1 MTKRRLCGWIAVL
14 ALFMNSFMNSFLPVV
29 AADTVHDETDATFI
43 DNEVKLAEVVSAYG
57 LSEDNSLYALLSP
70 SDDYK
75 DYDFSKASVSLQSNA
90 TTAEKLGSMKPIS
103 ECFSTN
109 IHYMF
114 LIDNSG
120 SISEQRDIIK
130 SYVDAIEKENADSHD
145 IYYTVSTFDQKFKVV
160 KERMTDVKEVKK
172 TVDNLKYDGAY
183 TDPYTGVNDAIAYLG
198 DYART
203 SGDVIVLILITDGK
217 VDLKSGKEAD
227 LAAETQENIKNSP
240 EVILSTVCTGSWT
253 GKSKD
258 TFTVGRG
265 PHNNVSNT
273 NAGKKA
279 GTEMVSFL
287 QGLYCTGFKLKQSPT
302 SAFSITLN
310 ISNVF
315 DAEGNEQTFLPKDY
329 PSIGSVSMLD
339 ARVGDSEQFAEEA
352 EGADPDDKPSD
363 DPDGNRP
370 TEGTLIPTDDEE
382 PTEGTEPPTELEPT
396 EDTDEPVPTDEP
408 DGDEPDGDEPDGQE
422 PGDGGDG
429 DDTEVEES
437 DDEAVSDNDAVSD
450 NGAVS
455 DNDVDDTDDDE
466 DDDEDEEQTLPG
478 WVLPVSIAGGV
489 LVLIIL
495 ILAVVLLIVV
505 ISKSRKKKKSRP
517 KSAAAPAAA
526 PEPTETIQS
535 AEPIGRTVAASQ
547 DGISP
552 TVAAPDAISK
562 TVAAPDAISKTVA
575 APVDP
580 IPRTAGITIPVSI
593 EVYSGTYEG
602 SANFELTDLVT
613 IGSGSGCDIRF
624 AAEDMTPVAA
634 QLIVREGHVYIV
646 DEGTDS
652 VVAVGGMR
660 IQGQNVLRSGDVIS
674 VGEAEFTLRF

>member
-14 ALFMNSFMNSFLPVV
+14 ALSMNSFLNSFMPVV
-29 AADTVHDETDATFI
+29 AADTVYDETDATFI

-57 LSEDNSLYALLSP
+57 LTEDNSLYALLSP

-75 DYDFSKASVSLQSNA
+75 DYDFSQATVSLQSNA
-90 TTAEKLGSMKPIS
+90 TTAEKLGTMKPIS

-130 SYVDAIEKENADSHD
+130 SYVDAIETENADSHD

-183 TDPYTGVNDAIAYLG
+183 TDPYTGVNDAITYLD

-227 LAAETQENIKNSP
+227 LAEETKENIKNSP

-265 PHNNVSNT
+265 PHNNVSNA

-287 QGLYCTGFKLKQSPT
+287 QGLYCTGFKLKQTPA

-329 PSIGSVSMLD
+329 PSIGNVSMLD
-339 ARVGDSEQFAEEA
+339 ARVGDSEKFAEEA
-352 EGADPDDKPSD
+352 EGKDPEDKPSD
-363 DPDGNRP
+363 DPDGTKP
-370 TEGTLIPTDDEE
+370 TEGTLIPTDGDE
-382 PTEGTEPPTELEPT
+382 PSGDEPPAEVEPI
-396 EDTDEPVPTDEP
+396 DDDEPSDK
-408 DGDEPDGDEPDGQE
+408 PDGDEPDGQK
-422 PGDGGDG
+422 PDGDGDG
-429 DDTEVEES
+429 DDTDVEDG
-437 DDEAVSDNDAVSD
+437 DDEDAVSDNEAVSE

-455 DNDVDDTDDDE
+455 DNDADDTE
-466 DDDEDEEQTLPG
+466 DDEDEDEESGLPG
-478 WVLPVSIAGGV
+478 WVLPVSIGGGV
-489 LVLIIL
+489 LLLIIL
-495 ILAVVLLIVV
+495 ILVVVVLILV
-505 ISKSRKKKKSRP
+505 ISKSKKKKKARP
-517 KSAAAPAAA
+517 KSASSPRPA
-526 PEPTETIQS
+526 PEQDDRG

-547 DGISP
+547 DGVPSAADDMDEISP
-552 TVAAPDAISK
+552 

-580 IPRTAGITIPVSI
+580 IPKTAGACIPVSI
-593 EVYSGTYEG
+593 EVYSGTYDG
-602 SANFELTDLVT
+602 PVNFELTDLTT

-624 AAEDMTPVAA
+624 AAEDMTAVAA
-634 QLIVREGHVYIV
+634 QLIVREGHVYLV
-646 DEGTDS
+646 DEGTAS
-652 VVAVGGMR
+652 FVAVGGMR

>member
-1 MTKRRLCGWIAVL
+1 MTKRRICGWIAVL
-14 ALFMNSFMNSFLPVV
+14 ALSMNSFMNSFMPVV
-29 AADTVHDETDATFI
+29 AADTVYDETDATFI

-57 LSEDNSLYALLSP
+57 LSEDNSLYALISP
-70 SDDYK
+70 SEEYK

-90 TTAEKLGSMKPIS
+90 TTAEKLGTMKPIS

-114 LIDNSG
+114 LIDNSA

-130 SYVDAIEKENADSHD
+130 SYVDAIENAEKHEA
-145 IYYTVSTFDQKFKVV
+145 YYTISTFDQKFKVV

-172 TVDNLKYDGAY
+172 TVDNLKYDGGW
-183 TDPYTGVNDAIAYLG
+183 TDPYTGVNDAIAYLD

-227 LAAETQENIKNSP
+227 LAAETKEKIQNSP
-240 EVILSTVCTGSWT
+240 EVILSTMCTGSWT

-265 PHNNVSNT
+265 PHAFVNST
-273 NAGKKA
+273 NASKNA
-279 GTEMVSFL
+279 GTDMVSFL
-287 QGLYCTGFKLKQSPT
+287 EGLYCTGFKLKQTPA

-310 ISNVF
+310 ISNVY
-315 DAEGNEQTFLPKDY
+315 DADGNEQTFLPKDY
-329 PSIGSVSMLD
+329 PAIGNVSMLD
-339 ARVGDSEQFAEEA
+339 ARVGDSEKFAEEA
-352 EGADPDDKPSD
+352 DGKDPEDKPSD
-363 DPDGNRP
+363 DPDGTKP
-370 TEGTLIPTDDEE
+370 TEGTLIPTDGDE
-382 PTEGTEPPTELEPT
+382 PNGDEPPAEVEPI
-396 EDTDEPVPTDEP
+396 DDDEPSDKP
-408 DGDEPDGDEPDGQE
+408 DGD
-422 PGDGGDG
+422 GDG
-429 DDTEVEES
+429 DDTDVEDGDDEDTVS
-437 DDEAVSDNDAVSD
+437 DNEAVSE

-455 DNDVDDTDDDE
+455 DNDADDTE
-466 DDDEDEEQTLPG
+466 DDEDEDEESGLPG
-478 WVLPVSIAGGV
+478 WVLPVSIGGGV
-489 LVLIIL
+489 LLLIIL
-495 ILAVVLLIVV
+495 ILVVVVLILV
-505 ISKSRKKKKSRP
+505 ISKSKKKKKARP
-517 KSAAAPAAA
+517 KSASSPRPA
-526 PEPTETIQS
+526 PEQDDRG

-547 DGISP
+547 DGVPSAADDMDEISP
-552 TVAAPDAISK
+552 

-580 IPRTAGITIPVSI
+580 IPKTAGACIPVSI
-593 EVYSGTYEG
+593 EVYSGTYDG
-602 SANFELTDLVT
+602 PVNFELTDLTT

-646 DEGTDS
+646 DEGTTS
-652 VVAVGGMR
+652 AVAVGGIR